1 MKNDGIVAVMF
12 RVMQWSGRSSSQFVS
27 GIIWRVFE
35 RLLEAVPMVVCFL
48 WVQSVMN
55 AETGLADEGYSALT
69 MAAVLGVV
77 FIAQLGCA
85 MVGQRNSFLGS
96 YFIMGGYR
104 EKLLDRVQQLPLGT
118 LYKYRTGQLTD
129 MVTEDVHRIENI
141 FTHLAIEVLTSF
153 IVPVMLV
160 LGLMGFNWEL
170 AVSLLV
176 GLPFAL
182 LVLHVCRKL
191 FARVSQTKQDSF
203 RDASGLI
210 VEFVTG
216 IRPLRLFHRTD
227 RWLTRLY
234 RHFDL
239 IIKAT
244 IGVETWGAGPVVLYR
259 LLLELGLVVFLVV
272 AARTV
277 ELGSVDP
284 LNLILFMLL
293 AYRVL
298 SPLYDMG
305 QHLTVLR
312 FAVQSELKLQ
322 RLYGEPLL
330 PEPEIPV
337 SPEDYGISFNLV
349 RFAYEDSPVLNSLSF
364 EVPQNTITAIVGP
377 SGAGKSTVM
386 NLLARFYD
394 PSQGSVCIGGVDIRI
409 MGTDLLY
416 QNISMVFQ
424 QVQLFD
430 GTVMDNVRV
439 GRPTA
444 TDDEVI
450 DACSAAYCDD
460 FIRQLPDGYHTIIG
474 EGGACLSGGERQRVS
489 IARALLKNAPII
501 MLDEATASVDSV
513 TQYHLQQ
520 ALSQLVKDKTV
531 IMIAHRLSTVRDAD
545 QILVLDK
552 GRIAQKG
559 KHECLLRQG
568 GLYQELWSAQN
579 GTFDN

>member
-1 MKNDGIVAVMF
+1 M
-12 RVMQWSGRSSSQFVS
+12 
-27 GIIWRVFE
+27 
-35 RLLEAVPMVVCFL
+35 
-48 WVQSVMN
+48 
-55 AETGLADEGYSALT
+55 
-69 MAAVLGVV
+69 
-77 FIAQLGCA
+77 
-85 MVGQRNSFLGS
+85 
-96 YFIMGGYR
+96 
-104 EKLLDRVQQLPLGT
+104 
-118 LYKYRTGQLTD
+118 
-129 MVTEDVHRIENI
+129 
-141 FTHLAIEVLTSF
+141 
-153 IVPVMLV
+153 
-160 LGLMGFNWEL
+160 
-170 AVSLLV
+170 
-176 GLPFAL
+176 
-182 LVLHVCRKL
+182 
-191 FARVSQTKQDSF
+191 
-203 RDASGLI
+203 
-210 VEFVTG
+210 
-216 IRPLRLFHRTD
+216 
-227 RWLTRLY
+227 
-234 RHFDL
+234 
-239 IIKAT
+239 
-244 IGVETWGAGPVVLYR
+244 
-259 LLLELGLVVFLVV
+259 FLVV

-298 SPLYDMG
+298 SPLYDMGG

-349 RFAYEDSPVLNSLSF
+349 RFAYENSPVLNSLSF
-364 EVPQNTITAIVGP
+364 EVPQNTITAIVGPP

-489 IARALLKNAPII
+489 IARALLKNAPNHN
-501 MLDEATASVDSV
+501 V
-513 TQYHLQQ
+513 
-520 ALSQLVKDKTV
+520 
-531 IMIAHRLSTVRDAD
+531 
-545 QILVLDK
+545 
-552 GRIAQKG
+552 G
-559 KHECLLRQG
+559 
-568 GLYQELWSAQN
+568 
-579 GTFDN
+579 